1 MDKAQGRGHRNPREG
16 FVGEHSDTRE
26 VAALISRAEEPR
38 ISVDRTFDS
47 GTSIP
52 RAGRLRARWGSGTSG
67 RAWNC

>member
-1 MDKAQGRGHRNPREG
+1 
-16 FVGEHSDTRE
+16 VGEHSGTRE

-38 ISVDRTFDS
+38 ILSVDRTFDS
-47 GTSIP
+47 GTSIS